1 MKAITVKE
9 AKDKIEKLADEIDDY
24 LGELERSNKDKGKKY
39 ETLLYIAGALRE
51 LVDTE
56 LD

>member
-1 MKAITVKE
+1 MTVKE
-9 AKDKIEKLADEIDDY
+9 AKNKIEKLADEIDNH

-39 ETLLYIAGALRE
+39 ETLLYIAGALHE
-51 LVDTE
+51 LADTE

>member
-1 MKAITVKE
+1 MTVKE
-9 AKDKIEKLADEIDDY
+9 VKNKIEKLADEIDDY

-39 ETLLYIAGALRE
+39 EELLYIAGGLRE

>member
-1 MKAITVKE
+1 MTVKE
-9 AKDKIEKLADEIDDY
+9 TKNKIEKLADEIDNY

-51 LVDTE
+51 LIDVE

>member
-1 MKAITVKE
+1 MTVKE
-9 AKDKIEKLADEIDDY
+9 AKDKIEELADEIDDY

-39 ETLLYIAGALRE
+39 DTLLYIAGALRE
-51 LVDTE
+51 LIDTE